1 MKIGTQTMIL
11 GLILSAFSGYSTT
24 ATANESSETM
34 ADAANVIAVSAKRA
48 SLGSADQEV
57 NKRVEAAL
65 DQAPYLDAEHVT
77 VTSRDGIVTLQGM
90 VGSASDLQDA
100 LRIASRV
107 NGVKDVVDELE
118 IWQFGGR
125 GR

>member
-1 MKIGTQTMIL
+1 MGGVALNPNDIAELADLL
-11 GLILSAFSGYSTT
+11 GLITELCDHQH
-24 ATANESSETM
+24 E
-34 ADAANVIAVSAKRA
+34 
-48 SLGSADQEV
+48 
-57 NKRVEAAL
+57 RVEAAL

>member
-48 SLGSADQEV
+48 SLD
-57 NKRVEAAL
+57 AA
-65 DQAPYLDAEHVT
+65 
-77 VTSRDGIVTLQGM
+77 
-90 VGSASDLQDA
+90 
-100 LRIASRV
+100 
-107 NGVKDVVDELE
+107 
-118 IWQFGGR
+118 
-125 GR
+125 

>member
-1 MKIGTQTMIL
+1 MPL
-11 GLILSAFSGYSTT
+11 
-24 ATANESSETM
+24 
-34 ADAANVIAVSAKRA
+34 
-48 SLGSADQEV
+48 DQEV

-65 DQAPYLDAEHVT
+65 DQAPYLYAQHVT
-77 VTSRDGIVTLQGM
+77 ATTRDGIVTLQGM

-100 LRIASRV
+100 LRITSRV

-125 GR
+125 SM